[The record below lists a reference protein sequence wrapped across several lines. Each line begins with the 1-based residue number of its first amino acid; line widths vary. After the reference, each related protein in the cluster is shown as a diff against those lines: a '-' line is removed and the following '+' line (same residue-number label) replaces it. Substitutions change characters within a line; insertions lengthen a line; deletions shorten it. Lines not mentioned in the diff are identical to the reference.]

1 MIDTIGEPV
10 FLCYFPAAIK
20 AFYMPK
26 CEDDNRLT
34 KSCDLLVPGVGEIVG
49 GSERI
54 WTYDALLEAM
64 ERTHMPIDKY

>member
-10 FLCYFPAAIK
+10 FLCYFPGAIK

-26 CEDDNRLT
+26 CKDDERLT

-49 GSERI
+49 GSERMA
-54 WTYDALLEAM
+54 DLETILAAM
-64 ERTHMPIDKY
+64 